1 MYIKAIQIEI
11 QTDSGPFGFFT
22 EFSHNLNIIRG
33 RNSAGKSTIVHA
45 IMYAMGMEEL
55 LGAQNENALTYA
67 LKDYLEHE
75 GLKYQIQTSRI
86 TIEIENNGKTIT
98 IRRSVRED
106 GLSTKLV
113 RIQESA
119 LLTKGETAP
128 NIYKYIHDANSAQ
141 IDEGFFKYL
150 ETFLEL
156 KLPLVPRTNN
166 KPTKLYLQ
174 YIFAAMII
182 EQKRGWTDYIANLP
196 YFGVR
201 DARIKIVD
209 FLVGTDVFET
219 DAKRDALDQ
228 ESKQIYDEWQVVQR
242 TLLGETL
249 KHGFRLSNIPKSPV
263 PDFNAELVNFY
274 KTSEGVNESLLE
286 YRQRKTSEH
295 HLIGLRLSQQTEAPT
310 QEIAQSIDKHTNDL
324 ERFTVAYETCLGDL
338 GLLRVTLNSN
348 SLNTRQA
355 RDELSKNNAAQKLIK
370 FGASLNMSTASNAC
384 PACHQS
390 IGNSL
395 VDLHESI
402 PHMDIDTNIDYLTA
416 QLRMLEREKGG
427 IEQSIKELEALKEQL
442 IRTLSTTKS
451 ALRALRSD
459 LNSNSAVSKS
469 GIRLQV
475 QIEME
480 IEELSKFEESSN
492 QAINALSTLSQ
503 RVFNNQK
510 ARKQMPS
517 DHYSADDQAK
527 YSLFEKMFRANISAF
542 DYHSAAIEDI
552 EFNREN
558 LLPYLAK
565 IELREINGQRQPFN
579 TSAFEESTVPT
590 NGRNVDSPKGKGN
603 IARESSASD
612 FVRLIWSYLL
622 SIYQTSSHPT
632 VNGNHLGF
640 LLLDEPGQ
648 HSMATKSQQALFQL
662 LSSEKGLQSIV
673 AASFDDSEAT
683 YKEAT
688 SNVEFKL
695 IQLGDKSI
703 LPLNVAGNV

>member
-1 MYIKAIQIEI
+1 MYIKAIHIEI

-22 EFSHNLNIIRG
+22 KLNRNLNIIRG

-75 GLKYQIQTSRI
+75 GLKHQIQNSRV
-86 TIEIENNGKTIT
+86 TIEIENNSKTIT
-98 IRRSVRED
+98 LRRSIREHR
-106 GLSTKLV
+106 LSTKLIRV
-113 RIQESA
+113 QESA
-119 LLTKGETAP
+119 WLTKGETAP
-128 NIYKYIHDANSAQ
+128 TIYKFIHDANSAQ
-141 IDEGFFKYL
+141 IDEGFFKYF
-150 ETFLEL
+150 ENFLDL

-228 ESKQIYDEWQVVQR
+228 ESKQIYEEWQVVQR
-242 TLLGETL
+242 SLLGEAL
-249 KHGFRLSNIPKSPV
+249 KMGFKPSNIPKSPM
-263 PDFNAELVNFY
+263 PDFNPELVAFH
-274 KTSEGVNESLLE
+274 KTSEGVTESLLE
-286 YRQRKTSEH
+286 YRQRKASEH
-295 HLIGLRLSQQTEAPT
+295 QLIGLRLSQETEMPT
-310 QEIAQSIDKHTNDL
+310 QEIAQTIEKHTNDL

-348 SLNTRQA
+348 TINTRQA
-355 RDELSKNNAAQKLIK
+355 KDELSKNNAAQKLIK
-370 FGASLNMSTASNAC
+370 FGASLNLSTASNAC

-395 VDLHESI
+395 VDLHEST

-427 IEQSIKELEALKEQL
+427 IEQAIKELEALKEQL
-442 IRTLSTTKS
+442 TRTLSTTKS

-459 LNSNSAVSKS
+459 LNSNSSFSKS

-480 IEELSKFEESSN
+480 LEELSKLEESSDQAFDALGLLSRRLLKN
-492 QAINALSTLSQ
+492 QE
-503 RVFNNQK
+503 
-510 ARKQMPS
+510 ARGQIPS
-517 DHYSADDQAK
+517 DHYSIGDQAK
-527 YSLFEKMFRANISAF
+527 YSLFEQMFRANISAF
-542 DYHSAAIEDI
+542 DYHSAAIKDI

-579 TSAFEESTVPT
+579 TSDLEEPITSTL
-590 NGRNVDSPKGKGN
+590 GRSEDNPKGKGN

-703 LPLNVAGNV
+703 LPIDDADNI

>member
-1 MYIKAIQIEI
+1 MYIKAIHIEI

-22 EFSHNLNIIRG
+22 KLNRNLNIIRG

-75 GLKYQIQTSRI
+75 GLKHQIQNSRV
-86 TIEIENNGKTIT
+86 TIEIENNSKTIT
-98 IRRSVRED
+98 LRRSIREHR
-106 GLSTKLV
+106 LSTKLIRV
-113 RIQESA
+113 QESA
-119 LLTKGETAP
+119 WLTEGETAP
-128 NIYKYIHDANSAQ
+128 TIYKFIHDANSAQ
-141 IDEGFFKYL
+141 IDEGFFKYF
-150 ETFLEL
+150 ENFLNL

-228 ESKQIYDEWQVVQR
+228 ESKQIYEEWQVVQR
-242 TLLGETL
+242 SLLGEAL
-249 KHGFRLSNIPKSPV
+249 KMGFKPSNIPKSPM
-263 PDFNAELVNFY
+263 PDFNPELVDFH
-274 KTSEGVNESLLE
+274 KTSEGVTESLLE
-286 YRQRKTSEH
+286 YRQRKASEH
-295 HLIGLRLSQQTEAPT
+295 QLIGLRLSQETEIPT
-310 QEIAQSIDKHTNDL
+310 QEIAQTIEKHTNDL

-348 SLNTRQA
+348 TINTRQA
-355 RDELSKNNAAQKLIK
+355 KDELSKNNAAQKLIK
-370 FGASLNMSTASNAC
+370 FGASLNLSTASSAC

-395 VDLHESI
+395 VDLHEST

-427 IEQSIKELEALKEQL
+427 IEQAIKELEALKEQL
-442 IRTLSTTKS
+442 TRTLSATKS

-459 LNSNSAVSKS
+459 LNSNSSFSKS

-480 IEELSKFEESSN
+480 LEELSKLEESSDQALDALGLLSRRLLKN
-492 QAINALSTLSQ
+492 QE
-503 RVFNNQK
+503 
-510 ARKQMPS
+510 ARGQIPS
-517 DHYSADDQAK
+517 DHYSIGDQAK
-527 YSLFEKMFRANISAF
+527 YSLFEQMFRANISAF
-542 DYHSAAIEDI
+542 DYHSAAIKDI

-579 TSAFEESTVPT
+579 TSDLEEPITSTR
-590 NGRNVDSPKGKGN
+590 GRSEDNPKGKGN
-603 IARESSASD
+603 IARESSAS
-612 FVRLIWSYLL
+612 VL
-622 SIYQTSSHPT
+622 SQ
-632 VNGNHLGF
+632 
-640 LLLDEPGQ
+640 
-648 HSMATKSQQALFQL
+648 K
-662 LSSEKGLQSIV
+662 
-673 AASFDDSEAT
+673 
-683 YKEAT
+683 
-688 SNVEFKL
+688 
-695 IQLGDKSI
+695 
-703 LPLNVAGNV
+703 

>member
-1 MYIKAIQIEI
+1 MYIKAIHIEI
-11 QTDSGPFGFFT
+11 QTDSGPFGFYT
-22 EFSHNLNIIRG
+22 EFSRNLNIIRG
-33 RNSAGKSTIVHA
+33 RNSAGKSTVVHA

-55 LGAQNENALTYA
+55 LGAQNENALTWA
-67 LKDYLEHE
+67 LKNHLEHE
-75 GLKYQIQTSRI
+75 GVKHQIQTSRV
-86 TIEIENNGKTIT
+86 TIEIESNDKTIT
-98 IRRSVRED
+98 ARRSIRED
-106 GLSTKLV
+106 GVSNKLV

-119 LLTKGETAP
+119 WLTTGKVSPTL
-128 NIYKYIHDANSAQ
+128 YKFIHDPNSAQ
-141 IDEGFFKYL
+141 IEEGFFKYFEQFLGL
-150 ETFLEL
+150 E
-156 KLPLVPRTNN
+156 LPLVPRTNN

-174 YIFAAMII
+174 YLFAAMIV

-196 YFGVR
+196 YFGVK

-209 FLVGTDVFET
+209 FLVGTDVFDT

-228 ESKQIYDEWQVVQR
+228 DSKQIHDEWQVIQR

-249 KHGFRLSNIPKSPV
+249 KQGFRLSNIPKSPV
-263 PDFNAELVNFY
+263 PAFSTELVTFH
-274 KTSEGVNESLLE
+274 KTTEGVTESLLE
-286 YRQRKTSEH
+286 YKQRRASEH
-295 HLIGLRLSQQTEAPT
+295 QLIGEKLSQQAEAPT
-310 QEIAQSIDKHTNDL
+310 QEIAQAIEKHTNDL
-324 ERFTVAYETCLGDL
+324 ERFTVSYETCLGDL

-355 RDELSKNNAAQKLIK
+355 KDELSKNLAAQKLIK
-370 FGASLNMSTASNAC
+370 FGASLNLATAGNSC

-395 VDLHESI
+395 VDLHEST
-402 PHMDIDTNIDYLTA
+402 PHMDISTNIDYLNA

-442 IRTLSTTKS
+442 TRTLSATKS

-459 LNSNSAVSKS
+459 LNSNSSVSKS

-480 IEELSKFEESSN
+480 LEELTKFEESSDR
-492 QAINALSTLSQ
+492 ALDALGALSQ
-503 RVFNNQK
+503 RMLANQK
-510 ARKQMPS
+510 ARGQMPEN
-517 DHYSADDQAK
+517 HYSAADQAK
-527 YSLFEKMFRANISAF
+527 YSLFEQMFRANIGAF

-558 LLPYLAK
+558 LLPYLSK
-565 IELREINGQRQPFN
+565 IELREINSKRQPFN
-579 TSAFEESTVPT
+579 TSALEEPT
-590 NGRNVDSPKGKGN
+590 APSIGRSDDSPKGKGN

-632 VNGNHLGF
+632 VKGNHLGF

-673 AASFDDSEAT
+673 AASFDDSDAT

-688 SNVEFKL
+688 ANVEFKL

-703 LPLNVAGNV
+703 LPVGDAAES

>member
-1 MYIKAIQIEI
+1 MYIKAIHIDIE
-11 QTDSGPFGFFT
+11 TDEGPFGFFT
-22 EFSHNLNIIRG
+22 EFSRNLNIIRG

-45 IMYAMGMEEL
+45 IMYAIGMEEL

-67 LKDYLEHE
+67 LKDYLEHD
-75 GLKYQIQTSRI
+75 GVKHQIQTSRV
-86 TIEIENNGKTIT
+86 TIEIESNGKTIT
-98 IRRSVRED
+98 ARRSVREN
-106 GLSTKLV
+106 GISTKLV
-113 RIQESA
+113 RIQECSV
-119 LLTKGETAP
+119 LTKGEVAP
-128 NIYKYIHDANSAQ
+128 TLYKFIHDANSAQ
-141 IDEGFFKYL
+141 IEEGFFRYFEQFLGL
-150 ETFLEL
+150 E
-156 KLPLVPRTNN
+156 LPLVPRTNN
-166 KPTKLYLQ
+166 KPAKLYLQ
-174 YIFAAMII
+174 YIFAAMVI

-209 FLVGTDVFET
+209 FLVGSDVFET
-219 DAKRDALDQ
+219 DARRDVLDQ
-228 ESKQIYDEWQVVQR
+228 ESKQIYDEWQVSYR

-249 KHGFRLSNIPKSPV
+249 KKGFKFTNISKAPV
-263 PDFNAELVNFY
+263 PDFNANLVSFH
-274 KTSEGVNESLLE
+274 KTSDGVTESILD
-286 YRQRKTSEH
+286 YRKRKIDEH
-295 HLIGLRLSQQTEAPT
+295 KAIGLKLSNQGEVPT
-310 QEIAQSIDKHTNDL
+310 QEITQAIEKHTNEL
-324 ERFTVAYETCLGDL
+324 ERLTVAYETCLGDL
-338 GLLRVTLNSN
+338 ALFRINLNGN
-348 SLNTRQA
+348 RLNTRQA
-355 RDELSKNNAAQKLIK
+355 KDELTKNQAAQKLIK
-370 FGASLNMSTASNAC
+370 FGASLNLSTASNSC

-395 VDLHESI
+395 VDLHEST
-402 PHMDIDTNIDYLTA
+402 PHMDIDTNIDYLSS

-427 IEQSIKELEALKEQL
+427 IEQSMKEAEALKDQFA
-442 IRTLSTTKS
+442 RSLSNTKT

-459 LNSNSAVSKS
+459 LNSNSTVSKS
-469 GIRLQV
+469 GIRLQL

-480 IEELSKFEESSN
+480 LEELTKFEESYDRTLDDLG
-492 QAINALSTLSQ
+492 ALSK
-503 RVFNNQK
+503 RFFDNQK
-510 ARKQMPS
+510 ARRMMPG
-517 DHYSADDQAK
+517 DHYSSADLAK
-527 YSLFEKMFRANISAF
+527 YSLFERMFRANISAF

-579 TSAFEESTVPT
+579 SAAYNDPSAPN
-590 NGRNVDSPKGKGN
+590 NGRSDDSPKGKGN

-622 SIYQTSSHPT
+622 SIYQTSSHHT

-662 LSSEKGLQSIV
+662 LSSENGLQSIV

-683 YKEAT
+683 YREAT

-695 IQLGDKSI
+695 IKLGDKSI
-703 LPLNVAGNV
+703 LPIN

>member
-1 MYIKAIQIEI
+1 MYIKAIHIDIE
-11 QTDSGPFGFFT
+11 TDEGPFGFFT
-22 EFSHNLNIIRG
+22 EFSRNLNIIRG

-45 IMYAMGMEEL
+45 IMYAIGMEEL

-67 LKDYLEHE
+67 LKDYLEHD
-75 GLKYQIQTSRI
+75 GIKHQIQTSRV
-86 TIEIENNGKTIT
+86 TIEIESNGKSIT
-98 IRRSVRED
+98 ARRSVREN
-106 GLSTKLV
+106 GISTKLV
-113 RIQESA
+113 RIQECSA
-119 LLTKGETAP
+119 LTKGEVAP
-128 NIYKYIHDANSAQ
+128 TLYKFIHDANSAQ
-141 IDEGFFKYL
+141 IEEGFFRYFEQFLGL
-150 ETFLEL
+150 E
-156 KLPLVPRTNN
+156 LPLVPRTNN
-166 KPTKLYLQ
+166 KPAKLYLQ

-219 DAKRDALDQ
+219 DAKRDVLDQ
-228 ESKQIYDEWQVVQR
+228 ESKQIYDDWQISYR

-249 KHGFRLSNIPKSPV
+249 RQGFKFTNISKVPV
-263 PDFNAELVNFY
+263 PDFNASLVSFH
-274 KTSEGVNESLLE
+274 KTSDGVAESILE
-286 YRQRKTSEH
+286 YRKRKIDEH
-295 HLIGLRLSQQTEAPT
+295 KAIGLRLSNQGEIPT
-310 QEIAQSIDKHTNDL
+310 QEITQMIERHTNEL
-324 ERFTVAYETCLGDL
+324 ERLTVAYETCLGDL
-338 GLLRVTLNSN
+338 ALFRINMNSN
-348 SLNTRQA
+348 RLNTRQA
-355 RDELSKNNAAQKLIK
+355 KDELIKNQAAQKLIK
-370 FGASLNMSTASNAC
+370 FGASLNLSTASNSC

-395 VDLHESI
+395 VDLHEST
-402 PHMDIDTNIDYLTA
+402 PHMDIDTNIDYLSS

-427 IEQSIKELEALKEQL
+427 IEQSTKEAEALKDQL
-442 IRTLSTTKS
+442 ARSLSTTKS
-451 ALRALRSD
+451 ALRTLRTD
-459 LNSNSAVSKS
+459 LNSNSNVSKS
-469 GIRLQV
+469 GIRLQL

-480 IEELSKFEESSN
+480 LEELTKFEESYN
-492 QAINALSTLSQ
+492 RALYDLDALSKQ
-503 RVFNNQK
+503 FFDNQK
-510 ARKQMPS
+510 ARGMMPGN
-517 DHYSADDQAK
+517 HYSSADLAK
-527 YSLFEKMFRANISAF
+527 YSLFERMFRANISAF

-579 TSAFEESTVPT
+579 SAAYKDPSVSN
-590 NGRNVDSPKGKGN
+590 NGRGDDSPKGKGN

-622 SIYQTSSHPT
+622 SIYQTSSHHT

-662 LSSEKGLQSIV
+662 LSSENGLQSIV

-683 YKEAT
+683 YREAT

-695 IQLGDKSI
+695 IKLGDKSI
-703 LPLNVAGNV
+703 LPVN